1 MSFHKSHFEQTDE
14 ENWNN
19 ITKDGMELF
28 YTIYKIGGK
37 KELIKELKSLGL
49 TYSETVEGLM
59 QREQRIAKYKN
70 TYFWVSG

>member
-1 MSFHKSHFEQTDE
+1 MKK

-19 ITKDGMELF
+19 ITKDGMTRFTTL
-28 YTIYKIGGK
+28 YKIGGK

-49 TYSETVEGLM
+49 TYNETVEGLIE
-59 QREQRIAKYKN
+59 REQRIAKYKN